1 MEDDLKDVLEI
12 LGPRKVWELDGVCK
26 FYKLEADR
34 LIMLRNLLE
43 GVIYCIEQG
52 LWVRELTTEMIV
64 FLDDDPTFLR
74 PKIIDCMLSAAP
86 VGKAWGKTA
95 ELMGLHDIIKDQ
107 LTFGRPDIVH
117 ENPDFNSFMTCL
129 RNNCA
134 APLAGKDAS
143 GNCREC
149 GLLMHP
155 LFLNDEQYAT
165 YVETVYNQ
173 MHGKGRFQRY
183 SLKSHRIL

>member
-1 MEDDLKDVLEI
+1 M
-12 LGPRKVWELDGVCK
+12 
-26 FYKLEADR
+26 
-34 LIMLRNLLE
+34 LI
-43 GVIYCIEQG
+43 
-52 LWVRELTTEMIV
+52 
-64 FLDDDPTFLR
+64 
-74 PKIIDCMLSAAP
+74 
-86 VGKAWGKTA
+86 
-95 ELMGLHDIIKDQ
+95 
-107 LTFGRPDIVH
+107 
-117 ENPDFNSFMTCL
+117 SFCAFFFVS
-129 RNNCA
+129 A